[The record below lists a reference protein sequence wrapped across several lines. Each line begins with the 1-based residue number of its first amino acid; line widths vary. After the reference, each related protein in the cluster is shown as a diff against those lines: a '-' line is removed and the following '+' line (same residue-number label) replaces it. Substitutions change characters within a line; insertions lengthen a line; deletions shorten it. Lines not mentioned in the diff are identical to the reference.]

1 MAVHVKLRLE
11 GGSRSGPAAIETGAL
26 VNTGFES
33 DRTELILPAAAA
45 HLLGWWPQLP
55 AGAREENY
63 LAANRQ
69 PVSFFRVTR
78 ALRVCAI
85 VLNRTLRWVRC
96 DAIIAQRERTVL
108 ISDALAS
115 ALHLVILDPKRG
127 LWCFTD
133 EMGKRRRSEG
143 RQVW

>member
-1 MAVHVKLRLE
+1 MAVHVRLRLE
-11 GGSRSGPAAIETGAL
+11 GASGPKSGAIDTGAL
-26 VNTGFES
+26 VNTGFEA

-55 AGAREENY
+55 SGAREEAY

-69 PVSFFRVTR
+69 PVSFFRVAR
-78 ALRVCAI
+78 ALRACVI
-85 VLNRTLRWVRC
+85 VPNRTLRWVRC

-108 ISDALAS
+108 VSDSLAS

-127 LWCFTD
+127 LWCFSD
-133 EMGKRRRSEG
+133 ELGKRRRSER